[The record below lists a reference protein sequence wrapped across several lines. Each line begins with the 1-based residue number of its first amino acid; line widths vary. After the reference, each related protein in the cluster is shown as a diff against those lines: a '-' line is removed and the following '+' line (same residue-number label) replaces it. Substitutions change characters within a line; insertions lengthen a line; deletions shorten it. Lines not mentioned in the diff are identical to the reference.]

1 MDRRIFLGA
10 LAAASQVGAA
20 ARKYRAAVIG
30 HTGRGNFGHDWDS
43 AFSGFPQV
51 EVVAVADPVESGRLK
66 AQKASGA
73 SHSYADYHEML
84 RREKPDLVAI
94 CPRTLDQRLEMFSAV
109 AETGAHILMEKPF
122 ARDLIEA
129 DQMIAIAERKKI
141 KVQVGHTAR
150 PTPVTKR
157 AVEMVRSG
165 AIGRLL
171 ELRARGKEDR
181 RAGGEDMMV
190 LGTHLFDMMRMVAG
204 DPRWVFAHVT
214 QDGREVDRSQA
225 REATEP
231 LGPVAGDEVAS
242 IFWFDSGVH
251 GYFSSRP
258 SEVTTGERFGLSLY
272 GSKGV
277 IFVPTTQVPG
287 APPDILISNSWTT
300 GTWRKID
307 HAQDERRNELGSANA
322 IMVRDLLEAIEK
334 DREPVCSARDARWAV
349 EMVMGVYQ
357 SQKSGRRVEFPL
369 KDRRHPLAS

>member
-1 MDRRIFLGA
+1 MERRTFLGA
-10 LAAASQVGAA
+10 LAATQAPAA
-20 ARKYRAAVIG
+20 HKYRAAVIG
-30 HTGRGNFGHDWDS
+30 HTGRGNFGHGWDS
-43 AFSGFPQV
+43 AFTGFPQI
-51 EVVAVADPVESGRLK
+51 EVVAAADPVESGRFK

-73 SHSYADYHEML
+73 ARAYADYREML

-94 CPRTLDQRLEMFSAV
+94 CPRTLDQRLEMFTAV

-122 ARDLIEA
+122 SRDLVEA
-129 DQMIAIAERKKI
+129 DQMVALAERKKV

-150 PTPVTKR
+150 PTPVTRR
-157 AVEMVRSG
+157 AAEMARNG
-165 AIGRLL
+165 TIGRLL
-171 ELRARGKEDR
+171 EMRARGKEDQ

-190 LGTHLFDMMRMVAG
+190 LGSHLFDMMRMVAG

-225 REATEP
+225 HEATEP
-231 LGPVAGDEVAS
+231 LGPIAGDEVAS
-242 IFWFDSGVH
+242 VFWFESGVH

-258 SEVTTGERFGLSLY
+258 SDVRSGERFGLALY
-272 GSKGV
+272 CSKGV

-287 APPDILISNSWTT
+287 APPDILLSNSWTT

-307 HAQDERRNELGSANA
+307 HDPDERRSERGGANA
-322 IMVRDLLEAIEK
+322 MMVRDLLEAIEK
-334 DREPVCSARDARWAV
+334 DREPVCSARDARWTI

-357 SQKSGRRVEFPL
+357 SQRTGRRVEFPL